1 MRHSR
6 TTLGLC
12 LASAILGG
20 ILSAVWTAAPPRPL
34 IAQAQEPRFTGPVEQ
49 GARPAPRPV
58 TQQPGDIPAPPL
70 PIGPARTVDPADEL
84 TPEERVNIAVYENC
98 NRSVVNIKTEATSAS
113 LLLLDVHQQGSG
125 SGSVLDQ
132 KGHIL
137 TNYHVV
143 EGAQEIQVTL
153 FDSKDYPAKLV
164 AKDASTDVAIL
175 KIDAQPDSL
184 FPVRFGDSTR
194 LKVGQRVFAIGN
206 PFGFERTLTTGIV
219 SSLNR
224 TLPSRT
230 NRTIKSIIQIDAAIN
245 PGNSGGPLL
254 DSRGRLIGMNTAIA
268 SKTGENT
275 GIAFAIPSSVISRV
289 VPELITKGHVIR
301 PDAGIDS
308 VQKTEK
314 GLLLV
319 TLIPGGAAEQAGL
332 HGVKIVK
339 ERKRQGP
346 FSYEKQTVDQSA
358 ADVVIAVNGQQATTV
373 DDFLSIIDS
382 FHPGDE
388 VNFTIIRQGHEM
400 AVRVRL
406 GAGES

>member
-1 MRHSR
+1 MPHSR
-6 TTLGLC
+6 TLYLC
-12 LASAILGG
+12 LASAVLGG
-20 ILSAVWTAAPPRPL
+20 LLSALWTAAPPRAPTV
-34 IAQAQEPRFTGPVEQ
+34 QAQEPRFSGPAEQ

-58 TQQPGDIPAPPL
+58 AERVGDIPAPPL
-70 PIGPARTVDPADEL
+70 PIGPARTVDALDEL

-98 NRSVVNIKTEATSAS
+98 NRSVVNIKTEATSAN
-113 LLLLDVHQQGSG
+113 LFLLDVHQQGSG

-132 KGHIL
+132 QGHIL

-143 EGAQEIQVTL
+143 EGAQEIQATL

-175 KIDAQPDSL
+175 KIDAPPDSL

-230 NRTIKSIIQIDAAIN
+230 NRSIKSVIQIDAAIN

-254 DSRGRLIGMNTAIA
+254 DSHGRLIGMNTAIA

-275 GIAFAIPSSVISRV
+275 GIAFAIPSSVIARV

-308 VQKTEK
+308 VYKSDK

-346 FSYEKQTVDQSA
+346 FSYEKQSVDQSA
-358 ADVVIAVNGQQATTV
+358 ADIVIAVNGQQATTV
-373 DDFLSIIDS
+373 DDFLSVIDS

-388 VNFTIIRQGHEM
+388 VNFTVIRQGRETT
-400 AVRVRL
+400 VRVRL

>member
-6 TTLGLC
+6 TTLCLC
-12 LASAILGG
+12 LASAVLGG
-20 ILSAVWTAAPPRPL
+20 LLSALWTAAPARMPTV
-34 IAQAQEPRFTGPVEQ
+34 QAQEPRFSNPAEQ
-49 GARPAPRPV
+49 GARPLPRPV
-58 TQQPGDIPAPPL
+58 AERASDIAQPL
-70 PIGPARTVDPADEL
+70 PIGPARATDPLDEL
-84 TPEERVNIAVYENC
+84 TPEERVNVAVYENC
-98 NRSVVNIKTEATSAS
+98 NRSVVNIKTEATSAN
-113 LLLLDVHQQGSG
+113 LFLLDVHQQGSG

-132 KGHIL
+132 QGRIL

-175 KIDAQPDSL
+175 KIDAPAESL

-254 DSRGRLIGMNTAIA
+254 DSHGRLIGMNTAIA
-268 SKTGENT
+268 SKTGENS
-275 GIAFAIPSSVISRV
+275 GIAFAIPSSVIARV

-308 VQKTEK
+308 VYKTEK

-358 ADVVIAVNGQQATTV
+358 ADIVTAVNGQQATTV
-373 DDFLSIIDS
+373 DDFLSVIDS

-388 VNFTIIRQGHEM
+388 VNFTIIRQGREL